1 MSSSELDQLQK
12 RLSYRFKRPDL
23 LREAITH
30 KSYYHENKNDVRQD
44 NERLEFLG
52 DAVLD
57 LVIAEL
63 LINCLPNATEGDL
76 SKAKAQLVS
85 EPMLNQIARQ
95 IEIGRFVFLGK
106 GEELTQGRE
115 KPSILADALEA
126 IIAALYLDG
135 GFDEAKAFVGRC
147 FEEPLQGLTKFSGA
161 EPSAPAHSDYK
172 TSLQELCQKKFETLP
187 VYELLR
193 QSGPDHQ
200 KQFEIQL
207 FISGRVISQGV
218 GRTKKEAEQMAA
230 KEALKQLGNK

>member
-1 MSSSELDQLQK
+1 MSPSELDQLQK

-30 KSYYHENKNDVRQD
+30 KSHYHENRNHVQQD

-63 LINCLPNATEGDL
+63 LINRLPGATEGDL

-85 EPMLNQIARQ
+85 EPMLSQIAKE
-95 IEIGRFVFLGK
+95 IEIGRFVLLGK

-126 IIAALYLDG
+126 VIAALYLDG
-135 GFDEAKAFVGRC
+135 GFEEAKAFVERC
-147 FEEPLQGLTKFSGA
+147 FERSLQDLTKPSGA

-172 TSLQELCQKKFETLP
+172 TGLQELCQKKFETLP

-193 QSGPDHQ
+193 ESGPDHQ
-200 KQFEIQL
+200 KRFEIQL
-207 FISGRVISQGV
+207 FISGRVISQGA

-230 KEALKQLGNK
+230 KEALKQLGNM